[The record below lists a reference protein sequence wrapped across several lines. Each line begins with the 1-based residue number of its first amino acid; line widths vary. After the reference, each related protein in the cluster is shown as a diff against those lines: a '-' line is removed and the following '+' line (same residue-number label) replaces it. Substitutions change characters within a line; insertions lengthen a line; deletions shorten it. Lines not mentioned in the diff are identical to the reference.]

1 MQPYE
6 DPQSATDLAL
16 SLIEAEIERLPKDL
30 THYRD
35 RAADIAE
42 RLRDQANNT
51 PRRQRHGD
59 QH

>member
-6 DPQSATDLAL
+6 DVGTATDLAL
-16 SLIEAEIERLPKDL
+16 SLIEAEIERLPSDL

-42 RLRDQANNT
+42 RLRDQANKT
-51 PRRQRHGD
+51 PRRPL
-59 QH
+59 